1 MALLLFY
8 LLLALV
14 ISFTCSVL
22 EAVLLS
28 TPTSYLEVVKH
39 EIRLSALREGPRGQ
53 AEAGAKAGAGAHPKA
68 EAETQAGAGAGAHTG
83 AEAEAQAST
92 GAHPHPKAKAKAK
105 ARRSNSRSNS
115 RSTGLSPKNRR
126 KLKSLLLFSKVKENI
141 DRSLSAILSLNT
153 VAHTVGAAGVGV
165 QSAKIFGDAYAGATS
180 AILTFLILILSEII
194 PKSVGAKYWR
204 HLVFIAGQMI
214 EAMVWICYPLVVLS
228 KGITWLISHGKSEPG
243 VSREEVSA
251 LVNMGSKEG
260 LFAQEELQGLR
271 SLLGLQELRVRDIM
285 TPRIVTVTANED
297 MTLKEF
303 YQQKN
308 YLKYSRIPVYIEG
321 DPENITGFVLLKNV
335 FEQLAQDRFDMPLK
349 AIKRPII
356 VALESQKLLSLW
368 NRMQQGSQEDSIE
381 EYNANGEDF
390 NEKTKLPTAE
400 NPKENPNSF
409 FNEKTKIPTAETML
423 VPPTKPTLFSHKKR
437 AQIAMVV
444 DEYGSFVGIVTV
456 EDMVETMLGLEI
468 VDEKDTITDLQE
480 YARKR
485 WQKNTAPH

>member
-53 AEAGAKAGAGAHPKA
+53 AEAGAKAGAHTKA
-68 EAETQAGAGAGAHTG
+68 EAQAGAGAGAHTG
-83 AEAEAQAST
+83 AQAEAST
-92 GAHPHPKAKAKAK
+92 GPHLHPHPKAKAKAK

-115 RSTGLSPKNRR
+115 LSPKNRR

-409 FNEKTKIPTAETML
+409 FNEKTKLPTAETML

>member
-53 AEAGAKAGAGAHPKA
+53 AEAGAKAGAHTKA
-68 EAETQAGAGAGAHTG
+68 EAQAEAGAGAHTG
-83 AEAEAQAST
+83 AGTEAQAST

-409 FNEKTKIPTAETML
+409 FNEKTKLPTAETML

>member
-68 EAETQAGAGAGAHTG
+68 EAEAQAEAGAGTHTG
-83 AEAEAQAST
+83 AGTEAQAST
-92 GAHPHPKAKAKAK
+92 GAHPHPKAKAKA
-105 ARRSNSRSNS
+105 RRSNSRSNS
-115 RSTGLSPKNRR
+115 LSPKNRR

-390 NEKTKLPTAE
+390 NEKAKLPTAE

-409 FNEKTKIPTAETML
+409 FNEKTKLPTTETML
-423 VPPTKPTLFSHKKR
+423 VPPTKPTLFLHKKR